1 MGEMAGEVGAE
12 LVQRG
17 RPQARLQQPLCLACP
32 LQQRAVDQLL
42 DRAAAA
48 GVAGTDLHQGRCAH
62 GQVDVMQGDRRRI
75 VGQLAATPMAAG
87 AAYQAG
93 LVQLCQQAADHHWMG
108 RQAGR
113 QLLGGAWAIL
123 ADQVR
128 HHVQGVRER
137 VRGFH
142 VTTLVTFISPVQ
154 GPYLFHMDTFVL

>member
-48 GVAGTDLHQGRCAH
+48 GVAGADLHQRWCAH
-62 GQVDVMQGDRRRI
+62 GQIDVMQGDRCS
-75 VGQLAATPMAAG
+75 VAGQLAATAMTAG

-93 LVQLCQQAADHHWMG
+93 LVQLRQQTADHHRMG

-113 QLLGGAWAIL
+113 QLPGGARAIL
-123 ADQVR
+123 ADQMR

-142 VTTLVTFISPVQ
+142 VTTVVTFISPVQ